1 MSLKMKRMLGLIMVV
16 LCVIV
21 GMFTTRF
28 VTRTLLLEQAHEQG
42 ANRLLTY
49 VGDIRQTLSRFHH
62 LPYLIAEHQFSVR
75 LIKGDL
81 SIKKEVDEYLTQ
93 LDKAA
98 NTKGWFLLDLQGKLQ
113 ASSRDKLEW
122 DPTDGE
128 AIAQLVSNTD
138 GEIVTFNYLA
148 ETEARYYLAAPI
160 YTESKLIGIAVARVD
175 LDKLADSWLASNERV
190 LISDDS
196 NKFFLSSSKTLPPSL
211 LNQSESVKLSPLS
224 LYDGTQTQTLS
235 ADKQTFLVQIVQFD
249 DLKWHIYYLT
259 PLKRVDQMVNWVGF
273 ASVIVLALL
282 FVMVLFMYERHQ
294 KLKSKQQIQ
303 TLIAESEDRLRG
315 VFSKTNVGLLLL
327 SQTGKISYI
336 NPTGLRYFSL
346 SETLANDIYAWQLFE
361 TFSGNSSVMTLLKE
375 LPKHRDIIDI
385 TDVEAMAIRSDG
397 THFPVL
403 FSMTPQPNQS
413 DSGFL
418 VTILDI
424 SKRKKAENAL
434 KTVNSELEQRVLD
447 RTSALQAAQDEL
459 VQNSKMTALGKM
471 SSVITHELNQPLT
484 GIKTL
489 LSSSELLIE
498 RNKTDLLLSNMSLVN
513 RLVDRMAGM
522 TSQLKVFA
530 YNQPETLVAVSIAD
544 ALQETLRIHQQP
556 LENVDVRVRMP
567 SNLPLIQ
574 GNNRRLS
581 QVLGNLIV
589 NAVDALSSV
598 TEPCLI
604 ISAVQQSNSEV
615 KLEIIDNGCGVD
627 SDTLQHLFEPFYT
640 KKQSGDGLG
649 LGLSITLNN
658 VKEMRGT
665 ITGRNNHTGSG
676 MTFSLIFLVA

>member
-1 MSLKMKRMLGLIMVV
+1 MSLTMKRVLGLMVVV
-16 LCVIV
+16 LCVTI

-28 VTRTLLLEQAHEQG
+28 ITRTLLLEQAHEQG
-42 ANRLLTY
+42 ADRLLTY

-62 LPYLIAEHQFSVR
+62 LPYLIAEHQSSLR
-75 LIKGDL
+75 LIKGD
-81 SIKKEVDEYLTQ
+81 SSVKKSVDEYLTQ

-122 DPTDGE
+122 DPKDGL

-138 GEIVTFNYLA
+138 GEIITFNYLA

-160 YTESKLIGIAVARVD
+160 YTDSKLIGIAVARVD
-175 LDKLADSWLASNERV
+175 LDKLSDSWLASNERV

-196 NKFFLSSSKTLPPSL
+196 NKFFLSSSKTLTPAL
-211 LNQSESVKLSPLS
+211 LNQSESVTFSPLS
-224 LYDGTQTQTLS
+224 FYDGTQTQALTVNND
-235 ADKQTFLVQIVQFD
+235 AFLVQIVQFD

-259 PLKRVDQMVNWVGF
+259 PLKRVSQMVNWVGF

-282 FVMVLFMYERHQ
+282 FVMALFMYERQQ

-327 SQTGKISYI
+327 NQTGIISYI

-346 SETLANDIYAWQLFE
+346 SDALASDIYAWQLFE
-361 TFSGNSSVMTLLKE
+361 TFSGNSAVMTLLKE

-385 TDVEAMAIRSDG
+385 TDVEAMAMRSDG
-397 THFPVL
+397 SRFPVL
-403 FSMTPQPNQS
+403 FSMTLLPKQTEI
-413 DSGFL
+413 GFI

-434 KTVNSELEQRVLD
+434 KRVNSELELRVLE
-447 RTSALQAAQDEL
+447 RTSALEAAQDEL

-489 LSSSELLIE
+489 LSSSALLIE
-498 RNKTDLLLSNMSLVN
+498 RDKTDLLLSNMSLVN

-530 YNQPETLVAVSIAD
+530 YNQPETLMAISIAD
-544 ALQETLRIHQQP
+544 VLQETLRIHQQP

-567 SNLPLIQ
+567 SQLPAIQ

-598 TEPCLI
+598 TDPCLT
-604 ISAVQQSNSEV
+604 ISATQHSDTEI

-640 KKQSGDGLG
+640 NKQSGDGLG
-649 LGLSITLNN
+649 LGLAITLNN
-658 VKEMRGT
+658 VKEMHGT
-665 ITGRNNHTGSG
+665 ISGRNNHTGGG
-676 MTFSLIFLVA
+676 MTFSLLFKVA